1 MPRKKIEGICKAEGC
16 TKPLKTLG
24 LCANHYQIFWK
35 YGRIHKVN
43 IGDKRCHPFYH
54 LWHERKQTN
63 SLVKEWHE
71 DFWKFV
77 AEIGDRPSPKH
88 ILVRFSEKP
97 YGPDNFAW
105 RETLKREPGE
115 SKKSW
120 YARKWASQ
128 QVLHPARERRRDL
141 YRRFGISIEQY
152 DAMYAEQGGVCAI
165 CKKPETAIDHKLG
178 SPKRLAVDHCH
189 TSSKVRGLLCWACN
203 SALGKIE
210 DSIPTLEAMI
220 LYLRKHQ

>member
-1 MPRKKIEGICKAEGC
+1 MKTCIIEGCETYAKGRYCMMHYTRMRKTGTFEL
-16 TKPLKTLG
+16 KPGYGEKRKHPLYVTWHDKVKTLS
-24 LCANHYQIFWK
+24 LCQ
-35 YGRIHKVN
+35 
-43 IGDKRCHPFYH
+43 
-54 LWHERKQTN
+54 
-63 SLVKEWHE
+63 EWYS
-71 DFWKFV
+71 DFWAFV
-77 AEIGDRPSPKH
+77 AGVGDRPSPNH
-88 ILVRFSEKP
+88 VLVRFKP
-97 YGPDNFAW
+97 EVYGPDNFAW
-105 RETLKREPGE
+105 RETLRRGTDE
-115 SKKSW
+115 SKKAW

-152 DAMYAEQGGVCAI
+152 DVMYAEQGGVCAI
-165 CKKPETAIDHKLG
+165 CKKPESAIDHKLG

-220 LYLRKHQ
+220 LYLRKHA